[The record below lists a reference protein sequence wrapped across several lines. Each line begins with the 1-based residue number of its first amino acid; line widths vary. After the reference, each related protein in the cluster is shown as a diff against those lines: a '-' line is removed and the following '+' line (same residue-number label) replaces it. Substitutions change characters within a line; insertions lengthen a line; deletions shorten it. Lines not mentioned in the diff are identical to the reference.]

1 MGTSNLRLRSV
12 AARHGR
18 RLGAAVALLFP
29 AWLQAYSVGEPQLL
43 SRYAEPLKLQVPVTL
58 APSEDTGDGADLVVQ
73 LLPLSAY
80 ESLGLPVP
88 ALQPQAVQI
97 RVQGEAPLY
106 TVDIRSSQIVREPF
120 LTLVLE
126 VRLGGMRVLRE
137 LPLLFDLPQAQRP
150 AEPAMAAPPVPQAD
164 RPETASV
171 VPPAIADV
179 AAADDSIKP
188 VPESAAPPAQPA
200 AVTGKPRRSPR
211 LPSLRLDVQ
220 PPAQSVAP
228 VGAGALP
235 TPMPLPR
242 FQLSSSFESY
252 ARLSAAGQRPEPV
265 IAAVDPEPVEPL
277 AVREEAVAP
286 PAALPASPPA
296 ASDAGMLGWLLSFL
310 AGVAA
315 TLFAVRWQERREQTP
330 ASLQGHPLPARS
342 GIPASQAAAE
352 AVPAPES
359 ALPVK
364 AVIEAPM
371 PVPAP
376 APVSATP
383 SPDADAAAQDA
394 IRRRIG
400 ELRLGNNDLN
410 LARKLQLVEA
420 YLDLGRAESAATLLA
435 ELEAGLPKATRPA
448 FTLIKG

>member
-1 MGTSNLRLRSV
+1 MRTSNQRLRPR
-12 AARHGR
+12 AGRHGR
-18 RLGAAVALLFP
+18 RLGAAAALLFP

-58 APSEDTGDGADLVVQ
+58 APSEDIGDGADLMVQ

-97 RVQGEAPLY
+97 RVQGEGPLY

-137 LPLLFDLPQAQRP
+137 LPLLFDLPQP
-150 AEPAMAAPPVPQAD
+150 PKPVEPVVVAPPAPQASV
-164 RPETASV
+164 PEAASLA
-171 VPPAIADV
+171 PPAT
-179 AAADDSIKP
+179 AAAVADDSIKAA
-188 VPESAAPPAQPA
+188 PESAAPPAQPA
-200 AVTGKPRRSPR
+200 AATSKPRRPPR

-220 PPAQSVAP
+220 PPAESVVP
-228 VGAGALP
+228 AGAAAVP
-235 TPMPLPR
+235 TSMPLPR
-242 FQLSSSFESY
+242 FQLSNSFESY

-265 IAAVDPEPVEPL
+265 IAAADPVPAEPPVVLDETVATPVAL
-277 AVREEAVAP
+277 A
-286 PAALPASPPA
+286 ASPPA
-296 ASDAGMLGWLLSFL
+296 ATDAGMLGWLLSFL

-315 TLFAVRWQERREQTP
+315 TLLVVSWRERRGQTLASFQDRSQP
-330 ASLQGHPLPARS
+330 AQAGRS
-342 GIPASQAAAE
+342 VSQAAAA
-352 AVPAPES
+352 AVPPPES
-359 ALPVK
+359 APPVQ

-376 APVSATP
+376 VVPPPAT
-383 SPDADAAAQDA
+383 DGAAQDA

-400 ELRLGNNDLN
+400 ELRQGNNDLN

-420 YLDLGRAESAATLLA
+420 YLDLGRAESAASLLA
-435 ELEAGLPKATRPA
+435 ELEAGLTKTTRPA

>member
-1 MGTSNLRLRSV
+1 MGTSNLRLRFV
-12 AARHGR
+12 AACHGW
-18 RLGAAVALLFP
+18 RLCAAAALLFP

-58 APSEDTGDGADLVVQ
+58 APSEDIGDGAGLVVQ
-73 LLPLSAY
+73 LLSPSAY

-137 LPLLFDLPQAQRP
+137 LPLLFDLPQAP
-150 AEPAMAAPPVPQAD
+150 KPVEPLMAAPPVP
-164 RPETASV
+164 PASV
-171 VPPAIADV
+171 PEAVNMAPPAIAG
-179 AAADDSIKP
+179 AAVADDSIKP
-188 VPESAAPPAQPA
+188 ATESAAPKVPPA
-200 AVTGKPRRSPR
+200 AVTGKPRRPLR
-211 LPSLRLDVQ
+211 LPSLRLDAQ
-220 PPAQSVAP
+220 PPAQAVTP
-228 VGAGALP
+228 AGAVP
-235 TPMPLPR
+235 QPLPR

-265 IAAVDPEPVEPL
+265 MAAADPGPAEPSPVQ
-277 AVREEAVAP
+277 EETVAAP
-286 PAALPASPPA
+286 VALPASPPA

-315 TLFAVRWQERREQTP
+315 TLLVVGWRERRGQGL
-330 ASLQGHPLPARS
+330 ASLQGRTLPARA
-342 GIPASQAAAE
+342 GMTVSQAAADAE
-352 AVPAPES
+352 PPPES
-359 ALPVK
+359 ASPVQS
-364 AVIEAPM
+364 VIEAPL
-371 PVPAP
+371 PFPAP
-376 APVSATP
+376 ASVPA
-383 SPDADAAAQDA
+383 SPTVDGAAQEA
-394 IRRRIG
+394 IRRRVG
-400 ELRLGNNDLN
+400 ELRQGNNDLN

-435 ELEAGLPKATRPA
+435 ELDAGQPKATRPA